1 MTNPAD
7 TIFVLTGGPGSGKTT
22 LLAAAAAA
30 GIAVGQEAG
39 RAIIQSQT
47 RIGGRALPW
56 ADRALYGEL
65 MLDRDIQTYEAAL
78 ARGGITLCDRGVG
91 DLIGYARMEGFT
103 EVEHFRR
110 AAELYPCNNTVFFA
124 PPWHEIYANDA
135 ERKQNWTEAV
145 RTFETIRDVYVELGY
160 RIIELPKAGVA
171 ERLAFVMET
180 IADARA
186 D

>member
-1 MTNPAD
+1 MTNPAND
-7 TIFVLTGGPGSGKTT
+7 IFVLTGGPGSGKTT

-39 RAIIQSQT
+39 RAIIQSQM

-65 MLDRDIQTYEAAL
+65 MLDRDIQTYEAAI
-78 ARGGITLCDRGVG
+78 ARGGVTLCDRGVV
-91 DLIGYARMEGFT
+91 DLIGYARLEGFA
-103 EVEHFRR
+103 EIEHFRR

-124 PPWHEIYANDA
+124 PPWRDIYANDA
-135 ERKQNWTEAV
+135 ERKQDWAEAV
-145 RTFETIRDVYVELGY
+145 HTFETIRDVYVELGY
-160 RIIELPKAGVA
+160 RIAELPKVSVA

-180 IADARA
+180 IANARA
-186 D
+186 G

>member
-1 MTNPAD
+1 MTNPAN

-39 RAIIQSQT
+39 RAIIQSQL
-47 RIGGRALPW
+47 RIGGRALPR
-56 ADRALYGEL
+56 ADRVLYGEL
-65 MLDRDIQTYEAAL
+65 MLDRDIQTYEAAI

-91 DLIGYARMEGFT
+91 DLIGYARMEGLA
-103 EVEHFRR
+103 EAEHFRR
-110 AAELYPCNNTVFFA
+110 AADLYPCNNTVFFA
-124 PPWHEIYANDA
+124 PPRREIYANDA
-135 ERKQNWTEAV
+135 ERKQDWAEAV
-145 RTFETIRDVYVELGY
+145 HTFETIRDVYVELGY
-160 RIIELPKAGVA
+160 RIVKLPKAGVV